1 MAVRGRLA
9 VRAHPTITRRSI
21 QERPKVRTRS
31 ATYPDHETAQ
41 WATQHVVTANEQ
53 LIHRWLAQSTRPRL
67 TIEASWPSRSEPV
80 GRVLL
85 QAMMLAGRGSVD
97 VRAARV
103 ILKRDASRPHGF
115 AVHAT
120 FPIYL

>member
-1 MAVRGRLA
+1 MTVRTELGSAVDPPRS
-9 VRAHPTITRRSI
+9 RRSPL
-21 QERPKVRTRS
+21 QTRT
-31 ATYPDHETAQ
+31 ATYPDRVTAQ
-41 WATQHVVTANEQ
+41 WATQQVVTHNEQ
-53 LIHRWLAQSTRPRL
+53 VIHRWLAQSTRPRL
-67 TIEASWPSRSEPV
+67 TIEAAWPSREEPV

-103 ILKRDASRPHGF
+103 VLRREPSVAHGF

-120 FPIYL
+120 FPVYL

>member
-1 MAVRGRLA
+1 M
-9 VRAHPTITRRSI
+9 
-21 QERPKVRTRS
+21 RTRS
-31 ATYPDHETAQ
+31 ATYPDRETAQ
-41 WATQHVVTANEQ
+41 WATQQVVTANEQ
-53 LIHRWLAQSTRPRL
+53 LVHRWLAQSTRSRL

-85 QAMMLAGRGSVD
+85 QAMMLAGREPID

-103 ILKRDASRPHGF
+103 TLKRDASLPHGF